1 MKPGF
6 IKMTSDVDKEK
17 DNDKDHLQ
25 RPIRTRS

>member
-1 MKPGF
+1 
-6 IKMTSDVDKEK
+6 MTSDVNKEK